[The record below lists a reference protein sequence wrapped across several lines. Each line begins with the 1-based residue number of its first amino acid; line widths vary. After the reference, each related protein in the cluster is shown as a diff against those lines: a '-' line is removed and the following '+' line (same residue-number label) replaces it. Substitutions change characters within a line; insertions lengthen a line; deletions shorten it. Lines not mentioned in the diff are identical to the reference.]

1 MLLMGSKR
9 MTLRH
14 TAALAGFA
22 LIGAILIYA
31 LMPRYY
37 LIVAFPEKPIV
48 QLGPFATQAGCERAR
63 QLIPGIVAGGEP
75 LNQNGIDKLTAFL
88 GCVSSR

>member
-1 MLLMGSKR
+1 MKA
-9 MTLRH
+9 RH
-14 TAALAGFA
+14 AAALALVGLAFV
-22 LIGAILIYA
+22 GMILIYA

-48 QLGPFATQAGCERAR
+48 QLGPFATQASCERAR
-63 QLIPGIVAGGEP
+63 QRIPEIVVGGET
-75 LNQNGIDKLTAFL
+75 LNQNGIDKLTAIL